1 MNKDSNRHRT
11 TIRALCIEY
20 PAATIV
26 DHLSQKNKN
35 RLIWNFKREKSKRV
49 SITDSSKGML
59 ILIDTSEIIGT
70 QRVRAFTAGCLQK
83 KLFTIISNLISFF
96 LAHVNQIKYAC

>member
-11 TIRALCIEY
+11 TIKALCIEY

-35 RLIWNFKREKSKRV
+35 RLIWNFKREKSKK
-49 SITDSSKGML
+49 S
-59 ILIDTSEIIGT
+59 
-70 QRVRAFTAGCLQK
+70 Q
-83 KLFTIISNLISFF
+83 
-96 LAHVNQIKYAC
+96 YY